1 MILDTFTIE
10 TQDSLATARDKLS
23 QQVYAK
29 PVFGSRGSFL
39 IGEVS
44 EDFFW
49 LNRYEVYSAYTFNR
63 SATIINGWFE
73 TVPSGTTIHL
83 TVEVH
88 TSVYSVLFLLFI
100 IAMNWRSVLNKVDI
114 LIFIYVLMIVL
125 PFVFAYAIF
134 SIKGEMRFYRNKLK
148 QVFLST

>member
-49 LNRYEVYSAYTFNR
+49 LNRYEVYSAYTFN
-63 SATIINGWFE
+63 
-73 TVPSGTTIHL
+73 
-83 TVEVH
+83 
-88 TSVYSVLFLLFI
+88 
-100 IAMNWRSVLNKVDI
+100 
-114 LIFIYVLMIVL
+114 
-125 PFVFAYAIF
+125 
-134 SIKGEMRFYRNKLK
+134 
-148 QVFLST
+148 